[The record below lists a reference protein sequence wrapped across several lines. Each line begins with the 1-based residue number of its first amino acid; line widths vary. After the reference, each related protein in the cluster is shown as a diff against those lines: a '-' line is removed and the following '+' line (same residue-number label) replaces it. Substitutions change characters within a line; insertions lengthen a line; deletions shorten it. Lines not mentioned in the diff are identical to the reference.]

1 MESITTKAE
10 INMTVFR
17 EVNLTKMTRNRVP
30 MKVNTAAIMPARYS
44 VMEDEPKWRNT
55 WIFKGKSRYWRSS

>member
-1 MESITTKAE
+1 MESITTKVE

-17 EVNLTKMTRNRVP
+17 EVNLTKMTRNSVP

-55 WIFKGKSRYWRSS
+55 